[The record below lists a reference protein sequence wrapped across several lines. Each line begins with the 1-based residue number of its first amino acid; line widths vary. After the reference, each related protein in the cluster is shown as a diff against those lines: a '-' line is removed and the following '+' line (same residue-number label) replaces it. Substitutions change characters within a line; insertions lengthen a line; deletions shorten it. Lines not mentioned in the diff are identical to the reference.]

1 MNYEMKDFNTDVIQ
15 KSFDKPVLVDFWAE
29 WCGPCKVLSPILEKL
44 AEKFKDDWQLVKL
57 NTDKNPDL
65 ASEYGV
71 RGIPNVKLFINGK
84 VTDEFTGAL
93 PEQMILNWLKKAIPG
108 KGQKKVDAAVHLLS
122 IGNEKEAYEILRN
135 VLKENPQNEQAK
147 VLLAKGIF
155 FDNPDESMKLI
166 ADLDESSSNFEIV
179 EALRTLKRLFDLNNN
194 SKKLP
199 DSNVKE
205 IYLKAIKDVEVKD
218 FDSALDNFIEVI
230 RNDRYYDDDGARKAC
245 IALFKYL
252 GEDNEITIKH
262 RRDFGSALYV

>member
-1 MNYEMKDFNTDVIQ
+1 MNDFKTDVIQ
-15 KSFDKPVLVDFWAE
+15 KSYDKPVLVDFWAE

-44 AEKFKDDWQLVKL
+44 AERFKDEWQLVKL
-57 NTDKNPDL
+57 NTDKNPEL

-84 VTDEFTGAL
+84 VADEFTGAL
-93 PEQMILNWLKKAIPG
+93 PEQMILSWLKKAIPG
-108 KGQKKVDAAVHLLS
+108 KGQKKIDAAIHLLS
-122 IGNEKEAYEILRN
+122 IGNKKEAYEILRN

-147 VLLAKGIF
+147 VLLAQGIF
-155 FDNPDESMKLI
+155 FDNPDESLKLI

-179 EALRTLKRLFDLNNN
+179 DALRTIKRLFDL
-194 SKKLP
+194 SSDQKLP
-199 DSNVKE
+199 EGNVKE
-205 IYLKAIKDVEVKD
+205 IYLKAINNIKARN
-218 FDSALDNFIEVI
+218 FDSALANFIEVI
-230 RNDRYYDDDGARKAC
+230 RTDRYYDDDGARKAC